1 MGCLGCRRWQFGR
14 TAEAWAR
21 RVAAVHALNTFT
33 TPSVCALIECVPL
46 FILTLVSA
54 GMDVKHACYAHLWDA
69 SRTRLFVCGGPLAF
83 GLAGCYM
90 AVWH

>member
-1 MGCLGCRRWQFGR
+1 MLPF
-14 TAEAWAR
+14 A
-21 RVAAVHALNTFT
+21 
-33 TPSVCALIECVPL
+33 PL
-46 FILTLVSA
+46 LSLFA
-54 GMDVKHACYAHLWDA
+54 GMEVKHACYAHLWDA